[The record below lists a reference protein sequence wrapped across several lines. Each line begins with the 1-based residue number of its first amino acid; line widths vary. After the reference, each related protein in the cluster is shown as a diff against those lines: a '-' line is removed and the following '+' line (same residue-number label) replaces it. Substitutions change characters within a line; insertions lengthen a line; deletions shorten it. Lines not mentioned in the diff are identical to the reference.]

1 MESRPRIGD
10 VVPASN
16 PPDRRPS
23 KQRRTVQPLAAQV
36 LATTHL
42 NALFN
47 LHQRCVIGY
56 RRCEG
61 KSLITSCLL
70 IVSVSTINSISWG
83 CSSSSLRISILLD
96 TDWTVC
102 IDTFS
107 RVCKLLNAAQVLST
121 EVGSSP
127 FTSWFLKCVSL
138 FSYSILN
145 RSPACKW
152 PKQLWL
158 FHAFVYWCKPLT
170 KIIPLLLCIIS
181 SPMYRVYPR

>member
-1 MESRPRIGD
+1 MWLQEKKLSHLQVIMLRRKFSFAESLGWTEPY
-10 VVPASN
+10 PW
-16 PPDRRPS
+16 
-23 KQRRTVQPLAAQV
+23 
-36 LATTHL
+36 
-42 NALFN
+42 
-47 LHQRCVIGY
+47 
-56 RRCEG
+56 
-61 KSLITSCLL
+61 
-70 IVSVSTINSISWG
+70 INSISWG

-96 TDWTVC
+96 IDWTVC

-121 EVGSSP
+121 EEDSSP
-127 FTSWFLKCVSL
+127 FTSWFLKCVNL

-158 FHAFVYWCKPLT
+158 SLAFVYWCKFLT

-181 SPMYRVYPR
+181 SPMYKVYLRSSGDFQTWYYKILQSNSC